1 MTIRTR
7 LKEMP
12 LATVASPINMK
23 VTAIKLQ
30 RSSSICVFLLAF
42 YNPTFLDCFY
52 CTTVKASFFFFCFY
66 RCSRFSL
73 CAVRMHM
80 QTVLITCMT
89 LDEEMQF
96 ISIFIQVLF
105 QRARSK
111 LLPGQFCCS
120 QKMSAPKYNSWF
132 SVINL
137 FTWTKNEHNT
147 NISTIT

>member
-1 MTIRTR
+1 MSGITIRTR

-52 CTTVKASFFFFCFY
+52 CTTVKAFFFCCFY

-73 CAVRMHM
+73 CALRMHM
-80 QTVLITCMT
+80 QAVLITCVTM
-89 LDEEMQF
+89 DEEMQF
-96 ISIFIQVLF
+96 TSIFIRVRF
-105 QRARSK
+105 QRARNK
-111 LLPGQFCCS
+111 LLPGQFWRS
-120 QKMSAPKYNSWF
+120 QKMSSSKHNSQF
-132 SVINL
+132 SVI
-137 FTWTKNEHNT
+137 K
-147 NISTIT
+147 